1 MERHV
6 QSYRLPFTACHLPL
20 TIQFMRRLLSM
31 MVLAVLLTG
40 CGYKGPLYL
49 PKPKPEAPKPAPKP
63 APAPHENASEGK

>member
-1 MERHV
+1 
-6 QSYRLPFTACHLPL
+6 
-20 TIQFMRRLLSM
+20 MRRLLSM